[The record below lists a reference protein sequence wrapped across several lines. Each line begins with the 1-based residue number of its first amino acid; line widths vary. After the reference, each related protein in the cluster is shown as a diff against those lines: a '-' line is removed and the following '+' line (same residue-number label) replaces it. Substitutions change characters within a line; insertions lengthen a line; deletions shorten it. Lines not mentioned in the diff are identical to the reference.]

1 MREVFWELL
10 EEKPYSAITVK
21 LITQRAGVN
30 HNTFYYHFQN
40 IDDMAMRFF
49 VGNVPTK
56 LVDMVVDAFMGW
68 HNGCC
73 GQLRGENHRRL
84 RSLAS
89 IGHSRCRGHFGAP
102 HGRRAWNGCTSP
114 INECRPKGRH

>member
-49 VGNVPTK
+49 EGNVPTK
-56 LVDMVVDAFMGW
+56 LVDMVVDAFMGV
-68 HNGCC
+68 
-73 GQLRGENHRRL
+73 
-84 RSLAS
+84 A
-89 IGHSRCRGHFGAP
+89 
-102 HGRRAWNGCTSP
+102 
-114 INECRPKGRH
+114 